1 MAVLKDSNKTV
12 EMMGL
17 IAVELK
23 EARKGGKKDYLM
35 VVQLAEMRVL
45 KKGFQKG
52 VMMVVLKVTMLVGV
66 KVSMMDDCKDLK
78 LV

>member
-35 VVQLAEMRVL
+35 VV
-45 KKGFQKG
+45 
-52 VMMVVLKVTMLVGV
+52 
-66 KVSMMDDCKDLK
+66 
-78 LV
+78 